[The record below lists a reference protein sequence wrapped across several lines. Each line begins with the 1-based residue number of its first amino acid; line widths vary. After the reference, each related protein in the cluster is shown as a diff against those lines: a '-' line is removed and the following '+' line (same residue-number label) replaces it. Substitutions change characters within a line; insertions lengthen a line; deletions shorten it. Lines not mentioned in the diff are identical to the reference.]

1 MSHYHLLSVFW
12 TWYQKE
18 NREVAKN
25 KQENEMHRS
34 QATKSNYV
42 GELETNDTAH
52 DFSIQGT
59 WQGDKQQ
66 ESKRE
71 AKGPRGPAA

>member
-18 NREVAKN
+18 NRDRIYLPPEVAKN

-52 DFSIQGT
+52 NFSIQGT
-59 WQGDKQQ
+59 
-66 ESKRE
+66 
-71 AKGPRGPAA
+71 